1 VIVELRER
9 LPEGPHMSDA
19 DNQKEQA
26 KEKAARRALRAAAA
40 AQASYILSVRA
51 A

>member
-1 VIVELRER
+1 
-9 LPEGPHMSDA
+9 MSDA
-19 DNQKEQA
+19 DNQREQVPQQD

-40 AQASYILSVRA
+40 AEALYILSVRA